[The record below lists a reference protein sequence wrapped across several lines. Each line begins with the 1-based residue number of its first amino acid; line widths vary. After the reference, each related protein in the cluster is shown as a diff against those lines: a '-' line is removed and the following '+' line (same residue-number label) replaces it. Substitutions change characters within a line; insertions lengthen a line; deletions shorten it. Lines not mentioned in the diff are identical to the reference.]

1 VAPTPTG
8 RSRPQ
13 NSLPGIAPIKRRILL
28 VETDAAVL
36 LTVKA
41 VLEMNDF
48 EVETAS
54 SAGEALK
61 KMELGTYHMVIT
73 EAGMDGQ
80 APGVEVIREARRQ
93 PYNPAI
99 ALLTTDLPPD
109 GDWHGGHT
117 VLIKPI
123 GTQDLLRQ
131 IEALLIRHEDEKR
144 ARRPTFQLLKKQ
156 ASRFKAERRR
166 KMS

>member
-1 VAPTPTG
+1 MTSNG
-8 RSRPQ
+8 RSRSQSP
-13 NSLPGIAPIKRRILL
+13 LPGVAPIRRRILL
-28 VETDAAVL
+28 VEPDAAVL

-54 SAGEALK
+54 SAGEALE
-61 KMELGTYHMVIT
+61 KMGSDAYHMVIT
-73 EAGMDGQ
+73 KAGMDNQ
-80 APGVEVIREARRQ
+80 TPGAEVIRAARRQ
-93 PYNPAI
+93 PYDPAI
-99 ALLTTDLPPD
+99 ALLTTDPPPD

-131 IEALLIRHEDEKR
+131 IEALLIRHEDLKML
-144 ARRPTFQLLKKQ
+144 RRPTFQLLKKQ
-156 ASRFKAERRR
+156 ASTFKPERRR
-166 KMS
+166 KLS